1 MGDKCIG
8 RNTLTIPLKY
18 SSRTVLVDIFLTQR
32 VLCDVQ
38 IRVVMLYKVVYNG
51 VMHEVRWY
59 VVSVDIS

>member
-8 RNTLTIPLKY
+8 RYTLAILLKY

-38 IRVVMLYKVVYNG
+38 IIVVMLYKVVYNG
-51 VMHEVRWY
+51 VRYKVRWY